1 MTDFHTIITDDDGDG
16 FCDDIHVVSTVND
29 NSRYYQAPDDDW
41 GRDPYQHPRKK
52 TPSIIPWN
60 KKIKWILIISGILA
74 IGGILSKIAF
84 AILFLILS

>member
-29 NSRYYQAPDDDW
+29 NGRYYQSPDDNW
-41 GRDPYQHPRKK
+41 GDSHPRKK

-60 KKIKWILIISGILA
+60 KKLKWGLIIFAVLA
-74 IGGILSKIAF
+74 AVGFLANL
-84 AILFLILS
+84 ILFIITLFL